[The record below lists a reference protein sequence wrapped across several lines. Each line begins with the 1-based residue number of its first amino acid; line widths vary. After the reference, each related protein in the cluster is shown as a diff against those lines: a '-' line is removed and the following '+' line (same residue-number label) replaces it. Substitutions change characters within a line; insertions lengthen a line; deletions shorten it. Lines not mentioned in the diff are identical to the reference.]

1 VESPKRVLVVDDE
14 PTIRELVAD
23 ALREFGYQIET
34 AANGAEALEVMQRW
48 LPDAIVL
55 DLMMPRLNERIGA
68 SAWLGKPFEL
78 DRLVELIG
86 ELTDA
91 PAPFTKTPGD
101 GQAVLF
107 PSAFEA

>member
-1 VESPKRVLVVDDE
+1 MRLNPEFAAVPVL
-14 PTIRELVAD
+14 LV
-23 ALREFGYQIET
+23 T
-34 AANGAEALEVMQRW
+34 AAYGAQAS
-48 LPDAIVL
+48 A
-55 DLMMPRLNERIGA
+55 ERIGA